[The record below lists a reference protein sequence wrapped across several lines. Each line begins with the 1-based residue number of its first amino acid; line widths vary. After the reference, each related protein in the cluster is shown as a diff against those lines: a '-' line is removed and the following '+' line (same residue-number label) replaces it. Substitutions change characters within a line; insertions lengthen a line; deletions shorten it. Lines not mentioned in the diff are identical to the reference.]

1 MKLIAWILHHVR
13 KFKIMSEIKYTLNE
27 IMDKYYEMKDS
38 QKVQVLSNALSEM
51 GSYNGRSN
59 NYCIAMGMGYE
70 YNNDDVGSWRKSL

>member
-1 MKLIAWILHHVR
+1 
-13 KFKIMSEIKYTLNE
+13 MSETKYTLTE
-27 IMDKYYEMKDS
+27 IMEKYYELKDL

-70 YNNDDVGSWRKSL
+70 YNNDDVGSWSKKSSD